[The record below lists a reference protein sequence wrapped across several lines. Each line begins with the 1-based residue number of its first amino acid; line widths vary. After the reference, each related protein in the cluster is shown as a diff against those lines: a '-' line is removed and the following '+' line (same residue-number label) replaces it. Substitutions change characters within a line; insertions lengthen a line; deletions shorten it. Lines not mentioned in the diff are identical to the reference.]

1 MMGEKEKVK
10 PTRGRPL
17 GSGVKKYRILV
28 CRFTREEYTFINKNL
43 NRLRRKYQTNSRI
56 LMELFKVYSQEI
68 N

>member
-17 GSGVKKYRILV
+17 GS

-43 NRLRRKYQTNSRI
+43 NRLRRKYQTNSRV